1 MKKESVIANRRSAS
15 PESRS
20 DSHGPVERRAF
31 LARGIKVAGALAAG
45 GVASTAN
52 AQARAAE
59 SIGAQLPSWMTI
71 EGAPM
76 RAYGQPSKFE
86 EPVKRV
92 VGQLYGKLAPGA
104 GASFTPLQSL
114 TGTVTPNGLHFERHH
129 NGVPDIDPAHHKLL
143 IHGLV
148 RKPLL
153 FDVAALMRYPMT
165 SRTCFIE
172 CSGNSSRNTLPQ
184 AQDVPCGTIHGL
196 VSCSEWTGLPLA
208 VLLNEAGVDASAK
221 WLLAEGAD
229 AAGMSRSIPLNKALD
244 DTLIALYQNGERLRP
259 EQGYPMRLVLPG
271 WEGNMNVK
279 WLHRLKLT
287 DGPTHT
293 RDETSKY
300 TDLMRDGKARQFTYE
315 LGVKSVITQPSG
327 GMTMQGPGLYEL
339 SGLAWSGAGRVTKV
353 EVSSDAGATWRD
365 AMLQSPVLS
374 KALTRFR
381 LPWNWNGAAA
391 MLQSRATDEKGNV
404 QESRAAWNALYSP
417 ANRYHNTMIQ
427 TWAVNADGSV
437 KNVYA

>member
-20 DSHGPVERRAF
+20 DSHGSVERRAF
-31 LARGIKVAGALAAG
+31 LARGVKVAGALAAG
-45 GVASTAN
+45 GVASTAG

-59 SIGAQLPSWMTI
+59 SIGGQFPSWMTT
-71 EGAPM
+71 EGAPL
-76 RAYGQPSKFE
+76 RGYGQPSKFE

-92 VGQLYGKLAPGA
+92 MFQPYGKLAEGA

-114 TGTVTPNGLHFERHH
+114 NGTITPNGLHFERHH
-129 NGVPDIDPAHHKLL
+129 NGVPDIDPARHKLL

-148 RKPLL
+148 GKPLA
-153 FDVAALMRYPMT
+153 FDVAALMRYPMV

-172 CSGNSSRNTLPQ
+172 CSGNSSRNTLPK
-184 AQDVPCGTIHGL
+184 AQDVPCGAIHGL

-208 VLLNEAGVDASAK
+208 VLLNEAGVDAGAK

-229 AAGMSRSIPLNKALD
+229 SAAMSRSIPLRKALD

-259 EQGYPMRLVLPG
+259 EQGYPLRLVVPG

-293 RDETSKY
+293 KDETSKY
-300 TDLMRDGKARQFTYE
+300 TDLMPDGKARQFTFE

-327 GMTMQGPGLYEL
+327 GMTMQGPGTYEI
-339 SGLAWSGAGRVTKV
+339 SGLAWSGSGRIAKV
-353 EVSSDAGATWRD
+353 EVSIDGGARWQE
-365 AMLQSPVLS
+365 ASLEAPLLPKS
-374 KALTRFR
+374 LTRFH
-381 LPWNWNGAAA
+381 LPWDWNGAPA
-391 MLQSRATDEKGNV
+391 MLQSRAIDEKGNV
-404 QESRAAWNALYSP
+404 QESRKSWNAQYSP

>member
-1 MKKESVIANRRSAS
+1 MKKESVIANQHPAAPVSRTDGPS
-15 PESRS
+15 PS
-20 DSHGPVERRAF
+20 PRRAF
-31 LARGIKVAGALAAG
+31 LARGVQAAGAIAASS
-45 GVASTAN
+45 VATTAG

-59 SIGAQLPSWMTI
+59 SSGGQLPSWMTT

-86 EPVKRV
+86 EPVKRL
-92 VGQLYGKLAPGA
+92 VGQPYGKLAPGA
-104 GASFTPLQSL
+104 GVSFTPLQSL
-114 TGTVTPNGLHFERHH
+114 KGTITPNGLHFERHH
-129 NGVPDIDPAHHKLL
+129 GGVPDIDPARHKLL

-148 RKPLL
+148 RKPLA
-153 FDVAALMRYPMT
+153 FDVAALMRYPMV
-165 SRTCFIE
+165 SRTYFIE
-172 CSGNSSRNTLPQ
+172 CSGNSFRNTLPQ
-184 AQDVPCGTIHGL
+184 AQDVACGAIHGL
-196 VSCSEWTGLPLA
+196 LSCSEWTGLPLA
-208 VLLNEAGVDASAK
+208 VLLNEAGIDAGAK

-229 AAGMSRSIPLNKALD
+229 AAGMSRSIPLSKALD
-244 DTLIALYQNGERLRP
+244 DTFIALYQNGERLRP
-259 EQGYPMRLVLPG
+259 EQGYPLRLVLPG
-271 WEGNMNVK
+271 WEGNMSVK
-279 WLHRLKLT
+279 WLHRIKLT

-293 RDETSKY
+293 KDETSKY

-315 LGVKSVITQPSG
+315 VGVKSVITQPSG

-353 EVSSDAGATWRD
+353 EVSSDGGATWQD
-365 AMLQSPVLS
+365 AMLQAPVLS
-374 KALTRFR
+374 KSLTRFR
-381 LPWNWNGAAA
+381 LPWNWNGAPA

-404 QESRAAWNALYSP
+404 QESRSAWNAQYSS

>member
-1 MKKESVIANRRSAS
+1 MKKESVVANQRSAT
-15 PESRS
+15 PESCS
-20 DSHGPVERRAF
+20 DSPNPAPRRVF
-31 LARGIKVAGALAAG
+31 LARGVQAAGALAAG
-45 GVASTAN
+45 GMASTAS
-52 AQARAAE
+52 AQARGAE
-59 SIGAQLPSWMTI
+59 SIGAQLPSWMIT

-76 RAYGQPSKFE
+76 RTYGLPSKFE
-86 EPVKRV
+86 EPVKRL
-92 VGQLYGKLAPGA
+92 VGQAFGKLTPGW
-104 GASFTPLQSL
+104 GISFTPLQSL
-114 TGTVTPNGLHFERHH
+114 NGIITPNGLHFERHH
-129 NGVPDIDPAHHKLL
+129 GGVPEIDPARHKLL

-148 RKPLL
+148 KKPLA
-153 FDVAALMRYPMT
+153 FDVAALLRYPMV
-165 SRTCFIE
+165 SRTYFIE
-172 CSGNSSRNTLPQ
+172 CSGNSFRNTLPQ
-184 AQDVPCGTIHGL
+184 AQDVACGAIHGL
-196 VSCSEWTGLPLA
+196 LSCSEWTGLPLA

-229 AAGMSRSIPLNKALD
+229 AASMSRSIPLSKALD

-271 WEGNMNVK
+271 WEGNMSVK

-300 TDLMRDGKARQFTYE
+300 TDLMRDGKARQFTFE
-315 LGVKSVITQPSG
+315 VGVKSVLTQPSG

-339 SGLAWSGAGRVTKV
+339 SGLAWSGAGRVVKV
-353 EVSSDAGATWRD
+353 EVSADSGATWRD
-365 AMLQSPVLS
+365 ALLQAPVLS
-374 KALTRFR
+374 KSLTRFR
-381 LPWNWNGAAA
+381 LPWNWNGAPA

>member
-1 MKKESVIANRRSAS
+1 MKDESVIANRRSAS
-15 PESRS
+15 PKSRS

-45 GVASTAN
+45 GVASTAG

-59 SIGAQLPSWMTI
+59 SLGAQMPAWMTT
-71 EGAPM
+71 EGAAM
-76 RAYGQPSKFE
+76 REYGQPSKFE
-86 EPVKRV
+86 EPVKRAV
-92 VGQLYGKLAPGA
+92 AQLYGKLAPGA

-114 TGTVTPNGLHFERHH
+114 KGTITPNGLHFERHH
-129 NGVPDIDPAHHKLL
+129 NGVPDIDPARHKLL

-148 RKPLL
+148 KKPLA
-153 FDVAALMRYPMT
+153 FDVATLMRYPMV

-172 CSGNSSRNTLPQ
+172 CSANSARNTLPK
-184 AQDVPCGTIHGL
+184 ALDVPCGALHGL

-208 VLLNEAGVDASAK
+208 VLLNEAGVDAGAK

-229 AAGMSRSIPLNKALD
+229 SATMSRSIPLSKALD

-259 EQGYPMRLVLPG
+259 EQGYPMRLLLPG

-279 WLHRLKLT
+279 WLHRIKLT

-293 RDETSKY
+293 RDETSRY
-300 TDLMRDGKARQFTYE
+300 TDLMRDGKARQFTFE

-327 GMTMQGPGLYEL
+327 GMTMQGLGLYEL

-353 EVSSDAGATWRD
+353 EVSADSGATWQD
-365 AMLQSPVLS
+365 AMLQAPVLS
-374 KALTRFR
+374 KSLTRFR
-381 LPWNWNGAAA
+381 MPWNWNGTQA

-404 QESRAAWNALYSP
+404 QESRAAWSALYSP

>member
-1 MKKESVIANRRSAS
+1 MDMDMPIANRRSAF

-20 DSHGPVERRAF
+20 DSPSPSPRRVF
-31 LARGIKVAGALAAG
+31 LAHGVKAAGAIAAG
-45 GVASTAN
+45 SVASTAG
-52 AQARAAE
+52 AQARPTE
-59 SIGAQLPSWMTI
+59 PSSGQLPSWMTT

-86 EPVKRV
+86 EPVKRL
-92 VGQLYGKLAPGA
+92 VGQPYGKLAPGA
-104 GASFTPLQSL
+104 GVSFTPLQSL

-129 NGVPDIDPAHHKLL
+129 GGVPDIDPARHKLL

-148 RKPLL
+148 RKPLA
-153 FDVAALMRYPMT
+153 FDVAALMRYPMV
-165 SRTCFIE
+165 SRTYFIE
-172 CSGNSSRNTLPQ
+172 CSGNSFRNTLPQ
-184 AQDVPCGTIHGL
+184 AQDVPCGAIHGL
-196 VSCSEWTGLPLA
+196 LSCSEWTGLPLA
-208 VLLNEAGVDASAK
+208 VLLNEAGVDASAQ

-229 AAGMSRSIPLNKALD
+229 AAGMSRSIPLSKALD

-271 WEGNMNVK
+271 WEGNMSVK

-293 RDETSKY
+293 KDETSKY
-300 TDLMRDGKARQFTYE
+300 TDLMRDGKARQFTFE

-353 EVSSDAGATWRD
+353 EVSSDGGATWQD
-365 AMLQSPVLS
+365 ARLQAPVLS
-374 KALTRFR
+374 KSLTRFR
-381 LPWNWNGAAA
+381 LPWNWNGAPA

-404 QESRAAWNALYSP
+404 QESRSTWTAQYSS

>member
-31 LARGIKVAGALAAG
+31 LARGVKVAGALAAG
-45 GVASTAN
+45 GVASTAG

-59 SIGAQLPSWMTI
+59 SIGGQFPSWMTT

-86 EPVKRV
+86 EPVKRF
-92 VGQLYGKLAPGA
+92 VGQLYGKVAEGA

-114 TGTVTPNGLHFERHH
+114 RGTITPNGLHYERHH
-129 NGVPDIDPAHHKLL
+129 NGVPDIDPARHKLL

-148 RKPLL
+148 RKSLA
-153 FDVAALMRYPMT
+153 FDVAALTRYPMV

-172 CSGNSSRNTLPQ
+172 CAANSVRNTLPK
-184 AQDVPCGTIHGL
+184 AQDVACGAIHGL
-196 VSCSEWTGLPLA
+196 VSCSEWTGVPLA
-208 VLLNEAGVDASAK
+208 VLLNEAGVDADAR

-229 AAGMSRSIPLNKALD
+229 SASMSRSIPLTKALD
-244 DTLIALYQNGERLRP
+244 DALIALYQNGERLRP
-259 EQGYPMRLVLPG
+259 EQGYPLRLLLPG
-271 WEGNMNVK
+271 WEGNTNVK
-279 WLHRLKLT
+279 WLHRIKLT

-293 RDETSKY
+293 RDETSRY
-300 TDLMRDGKARQFTYE
+300 TDLMRDGKARQFTFE
-315 LGVKSVITQPSG
+315 MGVKSVITQPSG
-327 GMTMQGPGLYEL
+327 GMTMQGAGLYEL
-339 SGLAWSGAGRVTKV
+339 SGLAWSGAGRVARV
-353 EVSSDAGATWRD
+353 EVSADGGATWRD
-365 AMLQSPVLS
+365 AMLQAPVLPKS
-374 KALTRFR
+374 LTRFH
-381 LPWNWNGAAA
+381 LPWNWNGAPA

-404 QESRAAWNALYSP
+404 QESRQSWTAQYSP
-417 ANRYHNTMIQ
+417 ANRLHNTMIQ

>member
-1 MKKESVIANRRSAS
+1 MKKESTIADHLPTA
-15 PESRS
+15 S
-20 DSHGPVERRAF
+20 DSQFDGLNPTGRRVF
-31 LARGIKVAGALAAG
+31 LTRGVQVAGALAAG
-45 GVASTAN
+45 GVGSTAA
-52 AQARAAE
+52 AQTRAAE
-59 SIGAQLPSWMTI
+59 STGAQLPSWMTT

-86 EPVKRV
+86 EPVRRF
-92 VGQLYGKLAPGA
+92 VGQLYGKVAEGA

-114 TGTVTPNGLHFERHH
+114 NGTLTPNGLHFERHH
-129 NGVPDIDPAHHKLL
+129 NGVPDIDPARHKLL

-148 RKPLL
+148 RKPLA
-153 FDVAALMRYPMT
+153 FDVAALLRYPMV

-172 CSGNSSRNTLPQ
+172 CAGNSARNTLPK
-184 AQDVPCGTIHGL
+184 AQEVACGAIHGL
-196 VSCSEWTGLPLA
+196 VSCSEWTGVPLA
-208 VLLNEAGVDASAK
+208 VLLNEAGVDPGAK

-229 AAGMSRSIPLNKALD
+229 SASMSRSIPLTKALD
-244 DTLIALYQNGERLRP
+244 DALLALYQNGERLRP

-293 RDETSKY
+293 KDETSRY

-353 EVSSDAGATWRD
+353 EVSADSGATWQD
-365 AMLQSPVLS
+365 AMLQMPVLS
-374 KALTRFR
+374 KSLTRFR
-381 LPWNWNGAAA
+381 MPWNWNGAQAL
-391 MLQSRATDEKGNV
+391 LQSRATDEKGNV
-404 QESRAAWNALYSP
+404 QESRAAWSALYSP